1 MSHVIKDPKTLK
13 SRIGSGYP
21 APHDAMCAGREKRAL
36 GDAAGL
42 KNFGVNYTVLPPGQA
57 WRSATGT
64 GFRMSSSGCSKAR
77 LPW

>member
-21 APHDAMCAGREKRAL
+21 KPHDAMCAGREKRAL

-42 KNFGVNYTVLPPGQA
+42 KNFGVNYTILPP
-57 WRSATGT
+57 
-64 GFRMSSSGCSKAR
+64 
-77 LPW
+77 